1 MLIMDFFRTLA
12 ILFCLLP
19 FSLFSEEVS
28 GRVVR
33 VADGDTITVLA
44 APEGR
49 VPSRAAR
56 QRHDGVLVGGI
67 KREDPAP
74 AVSHKIRLHGIDA
87 PESGQAFGN
96 AAKSHLSSL
105 VAGRNV
111 RVKWKSRD
119 KYGRILGVV
128 YLDGKDINLEMLKAG
143 FAWHYK
149 RFDSTPAYAQAESAA
164 RTAKKGLWADKNPIQ
179 PELFRHPDR
188 SVSSANVGVASSAN
202 VKVPDGYFS
211 SNRVEYRAGGKMPV
225 GSRVPA
231 PVCDQWPDTGYW
243 LSVNSNKRHNRGC
256 ENYRKTRGYPCRK
269 NEGTPCGKCGG

>member
-1 MLIMDFFRTLA
+1 MLALLLA
-12 ILFCLLP
+12 
-19 FSLFSEEVS
+19 LFSHALFADEIL

-33 VADGDTITVLA
+33 VDDGDTITVLA
-44 APEGR
+44 SGGTRPVASSNR
-49 VPSRAAR
+49 RRS
-56 QRHDGVLVGGI
+56 GVLVGGI
-67 KREDPAP
+67 ERSDSAP
-74 AVSHKIRLHGIDA
+74 AVEHKIRLHGIDA
-87 PESGQAFGN
+87 PESGQAYGN
-96 AAKSHLSSL
+96 AAKSHLSNL

-128 YLDGKDINLEMLKAG
+128 YVDDKDVNLEMLKAG

-149 RFDSTPAYAQAESAA
+149 RFDSTPAYVHAERAA
-164 RTAKKGLWADKNPIQ
+164 RTAKQGLWVDKNPIQ

-188 SVSSANVGVASSAN
+188 AATPANVEVTPNAS

-211 SNRVEYRAGGKMPV
+211 SNRVEYRAGRAMPV
-225 GSRVPA
+225 GSRTPA

-243 LSVNSNKRHNRGC
+243 LSVNSNKRHNRNC

>member
-1 MLIMDFFRTLA
+1 MAFKRILA
-12 ILFCLLP
+12 LCLLFAP
-19 FSLFSEEVS
+19 TLLAEEIV

-44 APEGR
+44 ALGGTR
-49 VPSRAAR
+49 SGASSNHRR
-56 QRHDGVLVGGI
+56 NGVLVGGI
-67 KREDPAP
+67 QRSDPAP
-74 AVSHKIRLHGIDA
+74 AVEHKIRLHGIDA

-111 RVKWKSRD
+111 RVKWKSCD

-128 YLDGKDINLEMLKAG
+128 YINGADVNLEMLKAG

-149 RFDSTPAYAQAESAA
+149 RFDSMPAYAQAETAA
-164 RTAKKGLWADKNPIQ
+164 RAAKRGLWSDPNPIP
-179 PELFRHPDR
+179 PEQFRHGAVGSRAPRDR
-188 SVSSANVGVASSAN
+188 DSIASVGSRVPRDRQSAT
-202 VKVPDGYFS
+202 P
-211 SNRVEYRAGGKMPV
+211 RVEYRAGNKMPV
-225 GSRVPA
+225 GARTPA
-231 PVCDQWPDTGYW
+231 PICDEWPDTGYW
-243 LSVNSNKRHNRGC
+243 LSVNSNKRHNRNG

>member
-1 MLIMDFFRTLA
+1 MAFKKILALCLMLAPTLFA
-12 ILFCLLP
+12 
-19 FSLFSEEVS
+19 EEIV

-44 APEGR
+44 APGGTR
-49 VPSRAAR
+49 SVASANRR
-56 QRHDGVLVGGI
+56 RDGVLVGGI
-67 KREDPAP
+67 QRSDSTP
-74 AVSHKIRLHGIDA
+74 AVEHKIRLHGIDA

-96 AAKSHLSSL
+96 AAKNHLSSL

-128 YLDGKDINLEMLKAG
+128 YLNDRDVNLEMLKAG

-149 RFDSTPAYAQAESAA
+149 RFDSTPAYARAESEA
-164 RTAKKGLWADKNPIQ
+164 RVAKKGLWAALDPIP
-179 PELFRHPDR
+179 PEQFRHDGRARSPSAPLASATVGSAPRADR
-188 SVSSANVGVASSAN
+188 I
-202 VKVPDGYFS
+202 
-211 SNRVEYRAGGKMPV
+211 EYRAGNKMPV
-225 GSRVPA
+225 GNRTPA

-243 LSVNSNKRHNRGC
+243 LSVNSDVRHNRNC

-269 NEGTPCGKCGG
+269 TEGSPCGKCGG